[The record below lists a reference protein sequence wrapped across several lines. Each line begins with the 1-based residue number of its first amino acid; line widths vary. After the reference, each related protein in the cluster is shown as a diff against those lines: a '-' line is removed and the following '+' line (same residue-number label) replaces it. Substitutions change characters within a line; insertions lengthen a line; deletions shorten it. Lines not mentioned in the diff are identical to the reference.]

1 MLIKVFSVLSML
13 LKLNKFSPQCVGG
26 GGGGGATGFLFSSK
40 NGGGGGEDRLPALF
54 CSYGNHSRED
64 KCRNFQTIVELQ

>member
-1 MLIKVFSVLSML
+1 MLEEEEG
-13 LKLNKFSPQCVGG
+13 VGQQ
-26 GGGGGATGFLFSSK
+26 ASCLVAK
-40 NGGGGGEDRLPALF
+40 MEEEGGEDRLPALF